1 MGWATTGPYHERIT
15 LTPPYG
21 MVSGP
26 QEAPVGRSG
35 DASTMRG
42 AISRV
47 RMVLGWLWE
56 STSKSLIQAPMDVL
70 WQHTQNPD
78 LHQRWDLRFS
88 TIRYLPR
95 SGDEPQQFLYA
106 THIGFG
112 LRITGKGESVGQREL
127 AEGQR
132 VSSLKFSSEDPRSI
146 ICEGSGYWKYIP
158 AHDGIRF
165 LTWYDY
171 RTRFGRAGA
180 IFDRAVF
187 RPLLA
192 WATAWS
198 FDRLR
203 LWLERDVSPTAA
215 LRHFVTHACARST
228 VALVFAYHG
237 LVPKLLMRDAD
248 EIAMLRDAGVAPHW
262 LPTALSA
269 AGIAELAFAFVLILF
284 WRHRWPSVACL
295 VLMLAATVVVVASSP
310 RYLTAAFN
318 PLTLN
323 LSVAALSLLDLV
335 NLADSP
341 SAARC
346 RYSSRTS
353 DL

>member
-1 MGWATTGPYHERIT
+1 MGIYVE
-15 LTPPYG
+15 
-21 MVSGP
+21 V
-26 QEAPVGRSG
+26 
-35 DASTMRG
+35 
-42 AISRV
+42 
-47 RMVLGWLWE
+47 
-56 STSKSLIQAPMDVL
+56 LIQAPIEVL
-70 WQHTQNPD
+70 WDHTQDPS

-95 SGDEPQQFLYA
+95 SDDEPQQFLYA
-106 THIGFG
+106 TRIGFG
-112 LRITGKGESVGQREL
+112 LQITGKGESIGQREL
-127 AEGQR
+127 SEGR
-132 VSSLKFSSEDPRSI
+132 RASSLKFSSEDPRSI
-146 ICEGSGYWKYIP
+146 IREGSGYWKYIP
-158 AHDGIRF
+158 TPDGIRF

-171 RTRFGRAGA
+171 RTRFGRAGVLL
-180 IFDRAVF
+180 DRAVF

-203 LWLERDVSPTAA
+203 LWLERGVAPNAT
-215 LRHFVTHACARST
+215 LRHFVTHACARTT

-237 LVPKLLMRDAD
+237 LVPKLLIRDAD
-248 EIAMLRDAGVAPHW
+248 EIAMLQDAGVPSDW

-269 AGIAELAFAFVLILF
+269 AGFAELAFAFVLLLF

-295 VLMLAATVVVVASSP
+295 VLMLAATVAVIAFSP
-310 RYLTAAFN
+310 RYLGAAFN

-335 NLADSP
+335 NLADAP

-346 RYSSRTS
+346 RYSSRAS